1 MYLFF
6 VYAIIGFLAQFIN
19 GSIGMGYGV
28 TSTTFLLSFGI
39 IPAIASS
46 SVHTSEVFTS
56 LISGAAH
63 FKIGNVKREIVLP
76 LIVSG
81 SIGGII
87 GAYGVIFTPIT
98 PLKVLVGVILLILG
112 CLVLYRFTFNGKI
125 HVNVEKK
132 SIKMLLALGF
142 IGAFLD
148 AMGGG
153 GWGPIVTPTLILNHN
168 DPRKVVGSVNF
179 AEFFVTVAITST
191 FLIFLGPGRFDWG
204 LVAALILGGLIS
216 APIAVLLSK
225 KLVHEHTRRR
235 LGQLVGLGVII
246 VSIYTLLEF
255 IQ

>member
-6 VYAIIGFLAQFIN
+6 IYAIIGFLGQFIN

-56 LISGAAH
+56 LISGAVH
-63 FKIGNVKREIVLP
+63 FKIGNVKREIVIP

-81 SIGGII
+81 ILGGILGAI
-87 GAYGVIFTPIT
+87 GLVFTPIT
-98 PLKVLVGVILLILG
+98 PLKILVGVILLILG
-112 CLVLYRFTFNGKI
+112 FLVLYRFTFKCKI
-125 HVNVEKK
+125 QINVNKK
-132 SIKMLLALGF
+132 SPRVLFALGF

-153 GWGPIVTPTLILNHN
+153 GWGPTVTPTLLLNHN
-168 DPRKVVGSVNF
+168 DPREVVGSVNF

-191 FLIFLGPGRFDWG
+191 FFILLGPSGFDWD
-204 LVAALILGGLIS
+204 LVVALILGGLIS

-225 KLVHEHTRRR
+225 KLVHCGVRRR
-235 LGQLVGLGVII
+235 FGQLVGIGVIML
-246 VSIYTLLEF
+246 SMYTLLRAF
-255 IQ
+255 Q